1 MIAKFNPT
9 TRYTAIPNDIVLNS
23 GLSVQA
29 LGLVTFIN
37 ALPSTWQITTEFLC
51 KTLKLSRNTI
61 YKYLNE
67 LEDKGILKIAYV
79 RSKGKITGLR
89 TFSLCVPKE
98 QDLEPHHSQ
107 NYKLCLQAPKKRGRK
122 IKKALHKGVS
132 IIAQT
137 LRPIKIRNLKKHGK
151 KSACAQEVFLK
162 KEGKPIGVKKSLINF
177 EALKQKINACFNMR
191 LSGLDSQ
198 EQEAYER
205 FLAHCQS
212 KHPVSYEQKRA
223 IYQHFLELKAQG
235 FNVCDLA
242 LKAIRKGYNDVL
254 PPKTRTTN
262 SPYGKII
269 QAFEKLSNTYNGLTL
284 ENFEYAVFKAF
295 EIAESAS
302 KEQGWKESPKN
313 TRAVSF

>member
-29 LGLVTFIN
+29 LGLAVFIN
-37 ALPSTWQITTEFLC
+37 ALPSTWQITTEYLC
-51 KTLKLSRNTI
+51 KALKLSPNTI

-67 LEDKGILKIAYV
+67 LQDKGILKIAYV
-79 RSKGKITGLR
+79 RFKGRITGLR
-89 TFSLCVPKE
+89 TFSLCAPKE
-98 QDLEPHHSQ
+98 QDLELQHTSNFNVQ
-107 NYKLCLQAPKKRGRK
+107 LQATKKRGHK
-122 IKKALHKGVS
+122 IKNALHKGIS
-132 IIAQT
+132 TITQN
-137 LRPIKIRNLKKHGK
+137 LRPLEIRNLKKHGK

-162 KEGKPIGVKKSLINF
+162 REGKPIGVKKSLINF

-205 FLAHCQS
+205 FLAHCKD

-235 FNVCDLA
+235 FNICELVLN
-242 LKAIRKGYNDVL
+242 AIRKGYNDVL
-254 PPKTRTTN
+254 PPKTRVISN
-262 SPYGKII
+262 KSLY
-269 QAFEKLSNTYNGLTL
+269 EKLSNTYDGLTL

-295 EIAESAS
+295 EIAETAS
-302 KEQGWKESPKN
+302 KEQG
-313 TRAVSF
+313 